1 MKWYRMDSDTPN
13 HPTSRRVIR
22 KLGNEGFGAL
32 VRLWCFAAQYGK
44 GETPG
49 RCVDSDGDSIQ
60 LEDLVDAS
68 GLTDE
73 QFRALVAVLLD
84 TKCIDTEAW
93 ESRKEMSFPGMT
105 TRADEYTKKVKR
117 NSVVRGHPLFGH
129 DTDKIQKTLPRVQDS
144 TVQEIREEES
154 TEGSPLLLKG
164 DRHPI
169 RPEVMMEWWNEITQ
183 PPISRCNGLNEKR
196 KVSCRRVLQE
206 SDEAHIK
213 EAFQMVNASKF
224 CRGEN
229 DRGWKASFDWVI
241 QPDSILRILEGK
253 YKDRA
258 KAGTTRSES
267 GKYDKVER
275 RASSTI

>member
-22 KLGNEGFGAL
+22 KLGNEGLGAL

-84 TKCIDTEAW
+84 TKCIDAEAW
-93 ESRKEMSFPGMT
+93 ESRKEM
-105 TRADEYTKKVKR
+105 
-117 NSVVRGHPLFGH
+117 
-129 DTDKIQKTLPRVQDS
+129 
-144 TVQEIREEES
+144 
-154 TEGSPLLLKG
+154 
-164 DRHPI
+164 
-169 RPEVMMEWWNEITQ
+169 MMEWWNEITQ

-213 EAFQMVNASKF
+213 EAFQTVNASKF

-229 DRGWKASFDWVI
+229 DRGWRASFDWVI